1 MPLKHNEIY
10 CISEVFF
17 PQVSKFA
24 KICHHI
30 SISHFYQIKKFQ
42 RIANNTKHR
51 VTSIVFCAIWKWLC
65 KKKKNWITQSL
76 YKPWSGSKNIVF
88 LYICMLQLYISSWPV
103 KKINKG
109 NIHWVQTHAGMVSF
123 SKNICVHFNP
133 FYLLLCIFLAFW
145 YFIFSIFIQDSVS
158 NQVCCILLCICHS
171 CTVLK

>member
-65 KKKKNWITQSL
+65 IKKKKLDHTIPVQTLIRVKEYSFSL
-76 YKPWSGSKNIVF
+76 YMHVTVIHIF
-88 LYICMLQLYISSWPV
+88 LASE
-103 KKINKG
+103 KINKG